1 MNSLEIK
8 SMRKDVADQI
18 EAIVLS
24 AKEASRDL
32 TKEEQEDIDKFN
44 GMIASLNKELEE
56 IENKKNNTIHED
68 MNEYKKTHFLTS
80 VMRDLYQGKS
90 KTINVPADTFKL
102 DKDGNR
108 IEVDLNALEDK
119 DENVHEYVVE
129 TEVKGLLE
137 PLYEDSLLAQ
147 LGVTWYRGYP
157 MGDIRVNKI
166 DGGNAFWESEL
177 DNAQPSSFTF
187 SNKMLHP
194 YRLTTF
200 VDVSNML
207 LAQDTQDV
215 EARIRAMIVK
225 AIEDKLEKTIFSDTA
240 ATLKNPGGILVGL
253 EAKEIGT
260 FKDIVDLEAELGEAN
275 IKNFQYVVGHKSRAA
290 LRNMAKSAKSTQL
303 VMENDAIDG
312 RPAIVN
318 NYAGSDNV
326 IVADW
331 SKLAVASWG
340 NIELQVDPYTQNLKD
355 VTRFIVRGFFD
366 WTFIY
371 DEAIALGT
379 TEEEVDDN
387 NH

>member
-8 SMRKDVADQI
+8 SMRKDVADKI

-44 GMIASLNKELEE
+44 AMIASFNKELEE
-56 IENKKNNTIHED
+56 IENKKNNTIHEE
-68 MNEYKKTHFLTS
+68 MNEYKKTHFVTG

-90 KTINVPADTFKL
+90 KTAIIPADSFKL

-108 IEVDLNALEDK
+108 IEVDINALEDK
-119 DENVHEYVVE
+119 DQDVHDYVVE

-157 MGDIRVNKI
+157 MGDIRINKI
-166 DGGNAFWESEL
+166 DGGTAFWESEL
-177 DNAQPSSFTF
+177 DDAKPSDFTF

-194 YRLTTF
+194 YRLTTY

-215 EARIRAMIVK
+215 EARIRAMIIK
-225 AIEDKLEKTIFSDTA
+225 AIEDKLEKSMFSTTA

-253 EAKEIGT
+253 TPSTISSFA
-260 FKDIVDLEAELGEAN
+260 DIVNLEADLGEAN
-275 IKNFQYVVGHKSRAA
+275 VKNFQYVVGHKSRAA

-303 VMENDAIDG
+303 VMEGDAIDG

-318 NYAGSDNV
+318 NYAGSNNI

-331 SKLAVASWG
+331 SKLAVAAWG

-366 WTFIY
+366 WAFTY
-371 DEAIALGT
+371 DEAIALGQT
-379 TEEEVDDN
+379 SN
-387 NH
+387 Q

>member
-8 SMRKDVADQI
+8 SMRKELADKVS
-18 EAIVLS
+18 AILLS
-24 AKEASRDL
+24 AKESSREL
-32 TKEEQEDIDKFN
+32 TENEQQDIDKFN
-44 GMIASLNKELEE
+44 GMIANLSKELED
-56 IENKKNNTIHED
+56 IENKTKTTQKEE
-68 MNEYKKTHFLTS
+68 MNEYKKTHFVTG

-90 KTINVPADTFKL
+90 KAATIPADTFKL
-102 DKDGNR
+102 DKEGNR
-108 IEVDLNALEDK
+108 IEVDINALEDK
-119 DENVHEYVVE
+119 DQDVHDYVVE

-157 MGDIRVNKI
+157 MGDIRINKI
-166 DGGNAFWESEL
+166 DGGTAFWESEL
-177 DNAQPSSFTF
+177 DDAKPSDFTF
-187 SNKMLHP
+187 SDKMLHP

-215 EARIRAMIVK
+215 EARIRSMIVK
-225 AIEDKLEKTIFSDTA
+225 AIEDKLEKTMFSDTA
-240 ATLKNPGGILVGL
+240 ATLKNPGGVLAGL
-253 EAKEIGT
+253 TAKSIAS
-260 FKDIVDLEAELGEAN
+260 FADIVDLEADLGEAN
-275 IKNFQYVVGHKSRAA
+275 VKNFQYVVGHKSRAA

-303 VMENDAIDG
+303 VMEGDAIDG

-318 NYAGSDNV
+318 NYAGSKNV

-331 SKLAVASWG
+331 SKLAVGAWG

-366 WTFIY
+366 WTFTY
-371 DEAIALGT
+371 DEAIALGQT
-379 TEEEVDDN
+379 A
-387 NH
+387 